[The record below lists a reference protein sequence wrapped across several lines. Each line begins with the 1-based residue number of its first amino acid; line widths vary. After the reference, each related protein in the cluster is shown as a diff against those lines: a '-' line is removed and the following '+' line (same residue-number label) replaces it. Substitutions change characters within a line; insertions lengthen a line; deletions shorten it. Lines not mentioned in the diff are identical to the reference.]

1 LSYSQDER
9 ILKKLLKEIINS
21 TPGLKYAII
30 IDDTG
35 ITIMSESKFILKNE
49 DDLSVEKIGAIGGA
63 VFTAGEEQ
71 GYILGYGNIHLQIT
85 EYFKGMIFSLKVG
98 KGVLCIATDKNI
110 QIGLVRALMK
120 KYSQKISSVL
130 DSYLQEEKGE
140 MNKELKELFNSDLS
154 LRRQRQMCIRD
165 RN

>member
-1 LSYSQDER
+1 MSYSQDER
-9 ILKKLLKEIINS
+9 ILKQLLKEIITS

-35 ITIMSESKFILKNE
+35 ITIMSESKFILKDE

-110 QIGLVRALMK
+110 QIGLVRAIMN

-130 DSYLQEEKGE
+130 DRYLQEEKGE
-140 MNKELKELFNSDLS
+140 MNKELKELFNSDTIS
-154 LRRQRQMCIRD
+154 LL
-165 RN
+165 

>member
-1 LSYSQDER
+1 
-9 ILKKLLKEIINS
+9 LKKLLKEIINS

-35 ITIMSESKFILKNE
+35 ITIMSESKFILKTSIE
-49 DDLSVEKIGAIGGA
+49 DDISVEKIGAIGGA

-98 KGVLCIATDKNI
+98 KGILCIATDKNI
-110 QIGLVRALMK
+110 QIGLVRAIMK
-120 KYSQKISSVL
+120 KYSQKISAVL
-130 DSYLQEEKGE
+130 DRYLQEEKGE
-140 MNKELKELFNSDLS
+140 MKEELKELFNSDTIS
-154 LRRQRQMCIRD
+154 LL
-165 RN
+165 

>member
-21 TPGLKYAII
+21 TPGLKYAIV

-35 ITIMSESKFILKNE
+35 ITIMSESKFILKTSNE
-49 DDLSVEKIGAIGGA
+49 DDISVEKIGAIGGA

-98 KGVLCIATDKNI
+98 KGILCIATDKNI
-110 QIGLVRALMK
+110 QMGLVRAIMK
-120 KYSQKISSVL
+120 KYSQKISAVL
-130 DSYLQEEKGE
+130 DRYLQEEKGE
-140 MNKELKELFNSDLS
+140 MNKELKELFNSDTIS
-154 LRRQRQMCIRD
+154 LL
-165 RN
+165 

>member
-35 ITIMSESKFILKNE
+35 ITIMSEAKFILKTSGE
-49 DDLSVEKIGAIGGA
+49 DNISVEKIGAIGGA

-98 KGVLCIATDKNI
+98 KGILCIATDKNI
-110 QIGLVRALMK
+110 QIGLVRAIMK

-140 MNKELKELFNSDLS
+140 MKKELKELFNSDTIS
-154 LRRQRQMCIRD
+154 LL
-165 RN
+165 

>member
-1 LSYSQDER
+1 MSYSQDER

-35 ITIMSESKFILKNE
+35 ITIMSEAKFILKTSDEENI
-49 DDLSVEKIGAIGGA
+49 SVEKIGAIGGA

-98 KGVLCIATDKNI
+98 KGILCIATDKNI
-110 QIGLVRALMK
+110 QIGLVRAIMK

-130 DSYLQEEKGE
+130 DRYLQEEKGE
-140 MNKELKELFNSDLS
+140 MKKELKELFNSDTIS
-154 LRRQRQMCIRD
+154 LL
-165 RN
+165 

>member
-9 ILKKLLKEIINS
+9 ILKNLLKEIINS

-120 KYSQKISSVL
+120 RYSQKISSVL
-130 DSYLQEEKGE
+130 DRYLQEEKGE
-140 MNKELKELFNSDLS
+140 MNKELKELFNSDTIS
-154 LRRQRQMCIRD
+154 LL
-165 RN
+165 

>member
-1 LSYSQDER
+1 MSYSQDER
-9 ILKKLLKEIINS
+9 ILKNLLKEIINS

-49 DDLSVEKIGAIGGA
+49 DELSVEKIGAIGGA

-120 KYSQKISSVL
+120 RYSQKISNIL
-130 DSYLQEEKGE
+130 DRYLQEEKGE
-140 MNKELKELFNSDLS
+140 MNKELKELFNSDTIS
-154 LRRQRQMCIRD
+154 LL
-165 RN
+165 

>member
-1 LSYSQDER
+1 MSYSQDER

-35 ITIMSESKFILKNE
+35 ITIMSEAKFILKNG
-49 DDLSVEKIGAIGGA
+49 DNLSVEKIGAIGGA

-130 DSYLQEEKGE
+130 DRYLQEEKGE
-140 MNKELKELFNSDLS
+140 MNKELKELFNSDTIS
-154 LRRQRQMCIRD
+154 LL
-165 RN
+165 

>member
-9 ILKKLLKEIINS
+9 ILKNLLKEIINS

-49 DDLSVEKIGAIGGA
+49 DDISVEKIGAIGGA

-120 KYSQKISSVL
+120 RYSQKISNVL
-130 DSYLQEEKGE
+130 DRYLQEEKGE
-140 MNKELKELFNSDLS
+140 MNKELKELFKSDTIS
-154 LRRQRQMCIRD
+154 LL
-165 RN
+165 

>member
-1 LSYSQDER
+1 MSYSQDER

-35 ITIMSESKFILKNE
+35 ITIMSEAKFILKTSNE
-49 DDLSVEKIGAIGGA
+49 DNISVEKIGAIGGA

-98 KGVLCIATDKNI
+98 KGILCIATDKNI
-110 QIGLVRALMK
+110 QIGLVRAIMK

-130 DSYLQEEKGE
+130 DRYLQEEKGE
-140 MNKELKELFNSDLS
+140 MKEELKELFNADTINL
-154 LRRQRQMCIRD
+154 L
-165 RN
+165 

>member
-1 LSYSQDER
+1 LSYSKDES
-9 ILKKLLKEIINS
+9 ILKKILKEIINS

-35 ITIMSESKFILKNE
+35 ITIMSESKFILKSPTEE
-49 DDLSVEKIGAIGGA
+49 DISVEKIGAIGGA

-98 KGVLCIATDKNI
+98 KGILCVATDRNI
-110 QIGLVRALMK
+110 QVGLVRALMK
-120 KYSQKISSVL
+120 RYSQKISSVL
-130 DSYLQEEKGE
+130 DSYLQQEDQGE
-140 MNKELKELFNSDLS
+140 IKKELAELFSADSIS
-154 LRRQRQMCIRD
+154 LL
-165 RN
+165 

>member
-9 ILKKLLKEIINS
+9 ILKQLLKEIINS

-120 KYSQKISSVL
+120 KYSQRISSVL
-130 DSYLQEEKGE
+130 DRYLQEEKGE
-140 MNKELKELFNSDLS
+140 MNKELKELFSSDTIS
-154 LRRQRQMCIRD
+154 LL
-165 RN
+165 